1 MSNSI
6 DRNLGNFAK
15 TNTINLSSQD
25 PDEQFILDIVKETK
39 QESIQ
44 SLIDS
49 LRLQET
55 KSYLLIRLLERYREQ
70 LDNVNK

>member
-6 DRNLGNFAK
+6 DKNVGIYAR
-15 TNTINLSSQD
+15 TSTINLSSQD

-44 SLIDS
+44 SLVDS
-49 LRLQET
+49 LRQQES
-55 KSYLLIRLLERYREQ
+55 KSYLLIRMLERYKEQ
-70 LDNVNK
+70 LDK